1 MKGLRI
7 TFLLPGPGHL
17 PTGGGKVVYEYANH
31 LSRRG
36 HRVSLV
42 HPALSDAETPL
53 RQVFKRGASYLQRYA
68 TGGFGPESWF
78 PIEPSVRMLW
88 VPTLADRFIPDG
100 DAVLATAWATA
111 EWVPEYPASKGEK
124 F

>member
-7 TFLLPGPGHL
+7 TFLLPGSGYL

-42 HPALSDAETPL
+42 HPALVYAEASPFQVL
-53 RQVFKRGASYLQRYA
+53 RSAASFLQRS
-68 TGGFGPESWF
+68 TTRGFRPEKWF
-78 PIEPSVRMLW
+78 PVEPGVRMLW
-88 VPTLADRFIPDG
+88 VPSLSRRFIPDG
-100 DAVLATAWATA
+100 DAVLATAW
-111 EWVPEYPASKGEK
+111 
-124 F
+124 